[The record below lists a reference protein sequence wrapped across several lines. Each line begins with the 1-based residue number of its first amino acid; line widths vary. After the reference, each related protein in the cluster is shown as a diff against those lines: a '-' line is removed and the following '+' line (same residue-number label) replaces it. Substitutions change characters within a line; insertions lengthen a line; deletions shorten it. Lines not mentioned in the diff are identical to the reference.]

1 MRTDKNIYQT
11 VAVIGFFLFLVMG
24 WKYNELSKAYA
35 KAEADKVHYC
45 KEYHALVCEIENK

>member
-11 VAVIGFFLFLVMG
+11 IAVIGFFLFLVMG

-45 KEYHALVCEIENK
+45 KEYHALVCELENK